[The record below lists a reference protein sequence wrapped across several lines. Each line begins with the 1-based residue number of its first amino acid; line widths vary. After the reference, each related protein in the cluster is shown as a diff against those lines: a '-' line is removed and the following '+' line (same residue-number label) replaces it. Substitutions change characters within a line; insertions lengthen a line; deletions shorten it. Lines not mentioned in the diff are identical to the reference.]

1 MTLNSPVDTS
11 QKILTSAESL
21 FAEYG
26 LNGVSLRK
34 ITSQAGVNLAAV
46 NYHYYDKKALCR
58 EILLKRLRA
67 INLTRLGE
75 LTRAE
80 DRMIGSP
87 VPLDEILGIMARP
100 LFLSGSDPTNYN
112 AASRRL
118 LGRIFIEPLPFAAE
132 ILATELQ
139 PVMTRFGQ
147 AIRRHTPSLSP
158 QDFLWRYSLVVGAM
172 HHAMATLHDMKART
186 NGVCRNDDAGSA
198 LSNFIVFAAQ
208 AFAR

>member
-46 NYHYYDKKALCR
+46 NYHYYAKKALCR

-80 DRMIGSP
+80 ATQESLLRM
-87 VPLDEILGIMARP
+87 MAG
-100 LFLSGSDPTNYN
+100 LM
-112 AASRRL
+112 AS
-118 LGRIFIEPLPFAAE
+118 
-132 ILATELQ
+132 
-139 PVMTRFGQ
+139 
-147 AIRRHTPSLSP
+147 
-158 QDFLWRYSLVVGAM
+158 
-172 HHAMATLHDMKART
+172 
-186 NGVCRNDDAGSA
+186 
-198 LSNFIVFAAQ
+198 
-208 AFAR
+208 